1 MFLRVLCVAFLLSGC
16 AAGNYAA
23 MQNYIGVP
31 IGEAVIQNGQPET
44 RVRLDSERVAYTFR
58 FHRLFEGTSMDC
70 RFTFIAKESGGYSP
84 KSPIIEVRDPGPG
97 CR

>member
-1 MFLRVLCVAFLLSGC
+1 MKLLALFAAVAVSGC

-31 IGEAVIQNGQPET
+31 IGEAIVQNGQPES
-44 RVRLDSERVAYTFR
+44 RVRLDSERVAYTFFFDR
-58 FHRLFEGTSMDC
+58 MYNGTSMQC
-70 RFTFIAKESGGYSP
+70 RFTFIAKERGAASP
-84 KSPIIEVRDPGPG
+84 QSPIVEVRDPGPA